1 MKKFISLALA
11 AAMTLSLVPVSAF
24 AATANS
30 IDKTVTVTKDTVL
43 GDDTAPTI
51 TIENDK
57 NHFPSSKAFEFGLK
71 LDGAEFSKDSSDE
84 KIVEGVTATIEG
96 NAPDTATVTYV
107 SSTYA
112 MVEVPAGAYDDTT
125 VIKIDL
131 GQGAANSETGVKVTG
146 DTAKVTIDPKNSTV
160 SADTFTIAKGVD
172 GSVLA
177 SIEKTTDI
185 EDGTTAIKD
194 IILEETVA
202 GSIEKGKQIT
212 FKLNSGFKFVGDPDF
227 DVVSGNVGKPTIDN
241 DKTDERTRVYDTASE
256 STSSSILRLQNIKI
270 APDGADIG
278 DVAEITI
285 SGAGI
290 SKTTIEVGTFV
301 DFGVTVKTED
311 KDLPI
316 IYSGVDCQ
324 TADSNNE
331 TLELTVK
338 ENVVA
343 SWLTGN
349 RKTTFTFPEGVDVF
363 DVTVE
368 DESGFKS
375 KPADDDFVV
384 DSRDNNVVT
393 FDAGRATDAAN
404 SKKAELVLKFK
415 LNVAPDFTGD
425 ISCKVSGPAI
435 GEEQEVKLAKAVA
448 PIKVETEKTSVAI
461 DYRNVNVADIT
472 LKEAE
477 AGLWQKNHT
486 ITLDVDNMQF
496 ESGIKAEVVEGDGEI
511 KKLDINKKDGTVTL
525 TVDSESSKTPMKVKL
540 SNVSLYLDRSLP
552 AGDYSLSLVHSGT
565 TADNVMFE
573 VYDKDDEAKG
583 KFDVDSV
590 EVMKDYVTVATAGR
604 DQGTTFTTE
613 VAVTI
618 DATTMLVD
626 GAEKTLDVPAYL
638 SAEGWTMLPVRAV
651 TEALAT
657 TSNSQPID
665 WIAGNPGTIMIYYGD
680 KTVAMTLG
688 STTMYINGTP
698 VPMSTAPV
706 IVNDRAFL
714 PMRDLG
720 RALGLSDDQIKWDAT
735 TRTATF
741 NPAAT
746 TTTK

>member
-212 FKLNSGFKFVGDPDF
+212 FKLNSGFKFVGDPNF
-227 DVVSGNVGKPTIDN
+227 DVVSGNVGTPTIDN
-241 DKTDERTRVYDTASE
+241 NKTDERTRVYDTASE

-316 IYSGVDCQ
+316 IYSGVDYQ
-324 TADSNNE
+324 RADSDNE

-349 RKTTFTFPEGVDVF
+349 RKTTFTFPEGVDVV

-375 KPADDDFVV
+375 KPSDSDFDV

-393 FDAGRATDAAN
+393 FDAGTATDSDN

-425 ISCKVSGPAI
+425 ISCKVGGPAI

-472 LKEAE
+472 LTEAE
-477 AGLWQKNHT
+477 AGLWQKNQT

-552 AGDYSLSLVHSGT
+552 AGDYSLSLVKNTPST
-565 TADNVMFE
+565 DVMFG
-573 VYDKDDEAKG
+573 VYGDDDEVIS

-626 GAEKTLDVPAYL
+626 GVEKTLDVPAYL

>member
-1 MKKFISLALA
+1 M
-11 AAMTLSLVPVSAF
+11 
-24 AATANS
+24 
-30 IDKTVTVTKDTVL
+30 
-43 GDDTAPTI
+43 
-51 TIENDK
+51 
-57 NHFPSSKAFEFGLK
+57 
-71 LDGAEFSKDSSDE
+71 E
-84 KIVEGVTATIEG
+84 K
-96 NAPDTATVTYV
+96 
-107 SSTYA
+107 S
-112 MVEVPAGAYDDTT
+112 
-125 VIKIDL
+125 
-131 GQGAANSETGVKVTG
+131 
-146 DTAKVTIDPKNSTV
+146 
-160 SADTFTIAKGVD
+160 
-172 GSVLA
+172 
-177 SIEKTTDI
+177 
-185 EDGTTAIKD
+185 
-194 IILEETVA
+194 
-202 GSIEKGKQIT
+202 
-212 FKLNSGFKFVGDPDF
+212 
-227 DVVSGNVGKPTIDN
+227 
-241 DKTDERTRVYDTASE
+241 
-256 STSSSILRLQNIKI
+256 
-270 APDGADIG
+270 
-278 DVAEITI
+278 
-285 SGAGI
+285 
-290 SKTTIEVGTFV
+290 
-301 DFGVTVKTED
+301 
-311 KDLPI
+311 
-316 IYSGVDCQ
+316 
-324 TADSNNE
+324 
-331 TLELTVK
+331 
-338 ENVVA
+338 
-343 SWLTGN
+343 
-349 RKTTFTFPEGVDVF
+349 
-363 DVTVE
+363 
-368 DESGFKS
+368 
-375 KPADDDFVV
+375 
-384 DSRDNNVVT
+384 
-393 FDAGRATDAAN
+393 
-404 SKKAELVLKFK
+404 
-415 LNVAPDFTGD
+415 
-425 ISCKVSGPAI
+425 
-435 GEEQEVKLAKAVA
+435 
-448 PIKVETEKTSVAI
+448 
-461 DYRNVNVADIT
+461 
-472 LKEAE
+472 
-477 AGLWQKNHT
+477 
-486 ITLDVDNMQF
+486 
-496 ESGIKAEVVEGDGEI
+496 

-525 TVDSESSKTPMKVKL
+525 IVDSESSKTPMKVKL

>member
-84 KIVEGVTATIEG
+84 KIVEGVTATLEG
-96 NAPDTATVTYV
+96 TGATALKVNYV

-112 MVEVPAGAYDDTT
+112 IVEVKAGTYDDTT

-131 GQGAANSETGVKVTG
+131 GQGSSNSEKGVKVTG

-202 GSIEKGKQIT
+202 GSIETGKQIT
-212 FKLNSGFKFVGDPDF
+212 FKLNSGFKFVDDPDF
-227 DVVSGNVGKPTIDN
+227 DVVSGNVGEPTIDN

-316 IYSGVDCQ
+316 IYSGVDYQ

-349 RKTTFTFPEGVDVF
+349 RKTTFTFPEGVDVV

-393 FDAGRATDAAN
+393 FDAGRATDSDN

-472 LKEAE
+472 LTEAE

-486 ITLDVDNMQF
+486 ITLEVDNMQF

-525 TVDSESSKTPMKVKL
+525 IVDSESSKTPMKVKL

-746 TTTK
+746 TTK